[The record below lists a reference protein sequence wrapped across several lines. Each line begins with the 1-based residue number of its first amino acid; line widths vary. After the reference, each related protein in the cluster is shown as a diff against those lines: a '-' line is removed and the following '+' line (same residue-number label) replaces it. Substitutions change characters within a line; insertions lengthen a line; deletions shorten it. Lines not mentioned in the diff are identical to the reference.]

1 MNAVGIIFSN
11 IHDQCIPEITRMRT
25 MASVPFGCRYR
36 LIDFPLA
43 NFVNSNIK
51 NIGVIT
57 HYNYQSLMDHI
68 GTGKDWDLAT
78 RSGGI
83 KILPPYITAY
93 DNTMSSG
100 LYSTRLEALAGILN
114 FISRA
119 KEEYAVLSDCDTIC
133 NIDLNEILEIHKKND
148 ADITVVAKKETLT
161 RAMVGKQT
169 VIEATAEGRITDIAE
184 QTSNM
189 SGDKLVCMNILVMSR
204 LYLQNLVLD
213 AIAHGYKHFYRD
225 SMMNNVETA
234 RFFVY
239 EHKGFHASITSP
251 AEFFK
256 CNMQLLDK
264 DVRDDLFNNP
274 TRPILT
280 KVRNSPPTKYVDG
293 ASVKNSLL
301 ADGCVI
307 EGTVENSII
316 FRGVHVGKGAVV
328 RNSILMQDTYVG
340 EDVRLNCVIT
350 DKNVLIGDSCEL
362 SGHETLPFYIEKGA
376 RI

>member
-1 MNAVGIIFSN
+1 MTTAGLIFSN
-11 IHDQCIPEITRMRT
+11 IHDQSIPEITRRRT

-36 LIDFPLA
+36 LIDFPLS

-93 DNTMSSG
+93 DNTMSAG

-133 NIDLNEILEIHKKND
+133 NINLKEVLKFHKEKD
-148 ADITVVAKKETLT
+148 ADITVIAKTEALD
-161 RAMVGKQT
+161 RSMVGKQT
-169 VIEATAEGRITDIAE
+169 VIETDESGRITDIAE

-189 SGDKLVCMNILVMSR
+189 SGTKLVCMNILIMSR

-213 AIAHGYKHFYRD
+213 AIAHGYKNFYRD
-225 SMMNNVETA
+225 SMMNNVESSN
-234 RFFVY
+234 FYVY
-239 EHKGFHASITSP
+239 EHTGYHASITSP
-251 AEFFK
+251 AEYFK
-256 CNMQLLDK
+256 CNMQLLEK
-264 DVRDDLFNNP
+264 DVRDDLINNEK
-274 TRPILT
+274 RPVLT
-280 KVRNSPPTKYVDG
+280 KVRNSPPTKYVEG
-293 ASVKNSLL
+293 AKVKNSLL

-316 FRGVHVGKGAVV
+316 FRGVHVSKGSVV

-340 EDVRLNCVIT
+340 KDVELNCVIT
-350 DKNVLIGDSCEL
+350 DKNVMIGDGCDL
-362 SGHETLPFYIEKGA
+362 SGHETRPFYIEKGA
-376 RI
+376 KI

>member
-11 IHDQCIPEITRMRT
+11 IHDQSIPEITRRRT

-36 LIDFPLA
+36 LIDFPLS
-43 NFVNSNIK
+43 NFVNSNIN

-93 DNTMSSG
+93 DNTATAG
-100 LYSTRLEALAGILN
+100 LYTTRLEALAGILH

-133 NIDLNEILEIHKKND
+133 NIDLNEVLEFHKKNE
-148 ADITVVAKKETLT
+148 ADITVVAKTEALT
-161 RAMVGKQT
+161 RAMVGKQIVFET
-169 VIEATAEGRITDIAE
+169 DDTNRIIDIAE

-189 SGDKLVCMNILVMSR
+189 SGTKLVCMNIMVMSR

-213 AIAHGYKHFYRD
+213 AIAHGYKDFYRD
-225 SMMNNVETA
+225 SMMSNVTTA
-234 RFFVY
+234 NFYVY
-239 EHKGFHASITSP
+239 EHKGYHASITSP

-256 CNMQLLDK
+256 CNMELLEK
-264 DVRDDLFNNP
+264 NVRDDLLNNDN
-274 TRPILT
+274 RPILT
-280 KVRNSPPTKYVDG
+280 KVRNSPPTKYVNG
-293 ASVKNSLL
+293 AKVKNSLL

-316 FRGVHVGKGAVV
+316 FRGVHVGKGTVV
-328 RNSILMQDTYVG
+328 RNSILMQDTFVG
-340 EDVRLNCVIT
+340 KDVELNCVIT
-350 DKNVLIGDSCEL
+350 DKNVMIGDGCDL
-362 SGHETLPFYIEKGA
+362 SGHETRPFYIEKGA

>member
-11 IHDQCIPEITRMRT
+11 IHDQSIPEITRRRT

-36 LIDFPLA
+36 LIDFPLS
-43 NFVNSNIK
+43 NFVNSNIN

-93 DNTMSSG
+93 DNTGAAG

-133 NIDLNEILEIHKKND
+133 NIDLNEVLEYHKAND
-148 ADITVVAKKETLT
+148 ADITVVAKTEALS
-161 RAMVGKQT
+161 RAMVGKQIVFET
-169 VIEATAEGRITDIAE
+169 DGSNRITDIAE

-189 SGDKLVCMNILVMSR
+189 SGTKFVCMNIMVMSR

-213 AIAHGYKHFYRD
+213 AIAHGYRDFYRD
-225 SMMNNVETA
+225 SMMSNVGTA
-234 RFFVY
+234 NFYVY
-239 EHKGFHASITSP
+239 EHKGYHSSITSP

-256 CNMQLLDK
+256 CNMHLLEK
-264 DVRDDLFNNP
+264 KVRDDLFNNMS
-274 TRPILT
+274 RPILT

-293 ASVKNSLL
+293 ARVTNSLL

-316 FRGVHVGKGAVV
+316 FRGVHVGKGTVV
-328 RNSILMQDTYVG
+328 RNSILMQDTFVG
-340 EDVRLNCVIT
+340 KDTELNCVIT
-350 DKNVLIGDSCEL
+350 DKNVMIGDGCDL
-362 SGHETLPFYIEKGA
+362 SGHETRPFYIEKGA
-376 RI
+376 RL

>member
-11 IHDQCIPEITRMRT
+11 IHDQSIPEITRRRT

-36 LIDFPLA
+36 LIDFPLS
-43 NFVNSNIK
+43 NFVNSNIS

-93 DNTMSSG
+93 DNTASAG
-100 LYSTRLEALAGILN
+100 LYSTRLEALAGILH

-133 NIDLNEILEIHKKND
+133 NIDLNEVLDYHKKNE
-148 ADITVVAKKETLT
+148 ADITVVAKPELLT
-161 RAMVGKQT
+161 RAMVGKQIVFET
-169 VIEATAEGRITDIAE
+169 DGNNKITDIAE

-189 SGDKLVCMNILVMSR
+189 SGTKFVCMNILVMSR

-213 AIAHGYKHFYRD
+213 AIAHGYKDFYRD
-225 SMMNNVETA
+225 SMMSNVNTA
-234 RFFVY
+234 NFYIF
-239 EHKGFHASITSP
+239 EHKGYHASITSP
-251 AEFFK
+251 SEFFK
-256 CNMQLLDK
+256 CNMQLLEK
-264 DVRDDLFNNP
+264 DVRDDLFNNDN
-274 TRPILT
+274 RPILT
-280 KVRNSPPTKYVDG
+280 KVRNSPPTKYAEG
-293 ASVKNSLL
+293 AKVKNSLL

-316 FRGVHVGKGAVV
+316 FRGVHVGKGTVV
-328 RNSILMQDTYVG
+328 RNSILMQDTFVG
-340 EDVRLNCVIT
+340 KNVELNCVIT
-350 DKNVLIGDSCEL
+350 DKNVMIGDGCDL
-362 SGHETLPFYIEKGA
+362 SGHETRPFYIEKGA
-376 RI
+376 KI

>member
-11 IHDQCIPEITRMRT
+11 IHDANIPEITRRRT
-25 MASVPFGCRYR
+25 MASVPYGCRYR
-36 LIDFPLA
+36 LIDFPLS
-43 NFVNSNIK
+43 NFVNANIK
-51 NIGVIT
+51 NIGVVT

-133 NIDLNEILEIHKKND
+133 NIDLKEILKFHQKNE
-148 ADITVVAKKETLT
+148 ADITVVAKNELLE
-161 RAMVGKQT
+161 RSMVGKQT
-169 VIEATAEGRITDIAE
+169 VIEATADGRITDIAE

-189 SGDKLVCMNILVMSR
+189 LGEKLVCMNILIMSR

-213 AIAHGYKHFYRD
+213 AIAHGYKDFYRD
-225 SMMNNVETA
+225 SMMSNINTS

-239 EHKGFHASITSP
+239 EHKGYHTAVTSP
-251 AEFFK
+251 AQYFK
-256 CNMQLLDK
+256 CNMELLSR
-264 DVRDDLFNNP
+264 DVRDDLLNNEK
-274 TRPILT
+274 RPILT
-280 KVRNSPPTKYVDG
+280 KVRNSAPTKYVDG
-293 ASVKNSLL
+293 AKVKNSLV

-316 FRGVHVGKGAVV
+316 FRGVHVGKGTVV
-328 RNSILMQDTYVG
+328 RNCILMQDTYCG
-340 EDVRLNCVIT
+340 EDVSLNCVIT
-350 DKNVLIGDSCEL
+350 DKNVLIGDNCTL
-362 SGHETLPFYIEKGA
+362 SGHETRPFYIEKGA
-376 RI
+376 RL

>member
-11 IHDQCIPEITRMRT
+11 IHDQSIPEITRRRT

-36 LIDFPLA
+36 LIDFPLS

-93 DNTMSSG
+93 DNTASAG
-100 LYSTRLEALAGILN
+100 LYSTRLEALAGILH
-114 FISRA
+114 FISSA

-133 NIDLNEILEIHKKND
+133 NINLKDVLAFHKENE
-148 ADITVVAKKETLT
+148 ADITVVAKTEVLN

-169 VIEATAEGRITDIAE
+169 VIETDESGRITDIAE

-189 SGDKLVCMNILVMSR
+189 SGTKLVGMNILIMSR

-213 AIAHGYKHFYRD
+213 AIAHGYKNFYRD
-225 SMMNNVETA
+225 SMMNNVESA
-234 RFFVY
+234 NFFVY
-239 EHKGFHASITSP
+239 EYKGYHASITSP
-251 AEFFK
+251 AEYFK
-256 CNMQLLDK
+256 CNMQLLEK
-264 DVRDDLFNNP
+264 DVRDDLLNNEK
-274 TRPILT
+274 RPVLT
-280 KVRNSPPTKYVDG
+280 KVRNSPPTKYVEG
-293 ASVKNSLL
+293 AKVKNSLL

-316 FRGVHVGKGAVV
+316 FRGVHVGKGSVV
-328 RNSILMQDTYVG
+328 RNSILMQDTYIG
-340 EDVRLNCVIT
+340 KDVELNCVIT
-350 DKNVLIGDSCEL
+350 DKNVMIGDGCDL
-362 SGHETLPFYIEKGA
+362 SGHETRPFYIEKGA
-376 RI
+376 KI

>member
-11 IHDQCIPEITRMRT
+11 IHDQSIPEITRRRT

-36 LIDFPLA
+36 LIDFPLS
-43 NFVNSNIK
+43 NFVNSNIS

-93 DNTMSSG
+93 ASAG
-100 LYSTRLEALAGILN
+100 LYTTRLEALAGILH

-133 NIDLNEILEIHKKND
+133 NIDLNEVLDYHKKNE
-148 ADITVVAKKETLT
+148 ADITVVAKSELLT
-161 RAMVGKQT
+161 RAMVGKQIVFET
-169 VIEATAEGRITDIAE
+169 DGANRITDIAE

-189 SGDKLVCMNILVMSR
+189 SGTKLVCMNILVMSR

-213 AIAHGYKHFYRD
+213 AIAHGYKDFYRD
-225 SMMNNVETA
+225 SMMSNVSTA
-234 RFFVY
+234 NFYVY
-239 EHKGFHASITSP
+239 QHKGYHAAITSP
-251 AEFFK
+251 SEFFK
-256 CNMQLLDK
+256 CNMQLLEK
-264 DVRDDLFNNP
+264 DVRDDLLNNES
-274 TRPILT
+274 RPILT
-280 KVRNSPPTKYVDG
+280 KVRNSPPTKYVEG
-293 ASVKNSLL
+293 AKVKNSLL

-316 FRGVHVGKGAVV
+316 FRGVHVGKGTVV
-328 RNSILMQDTYVG
+328 RNSILMQDTFVG
-340 EDVRLNCVIT
+340 KNVELNCVIT
-350 DKNVLIGDSCEL
+350 DKNVMIGDGIDL
-362 SGHETLPFYIEKGA
+362 SGHETRPFYIEKGA
-376 RI
+376 KI

>member
-11 IHDQCIPEITRMRT
+11 IHDANIPEITRRRT
-25 MASVPFGCRYR
+25 MASVPYGCRYR
-36 LIDFPLA
+36 LIDFPLS
-43 NFVNSNIK
+43 NFVNANIK
-51 NIGVIT
+51 NIGVVT

-133 NIDLNEILEIHKKND
+133 NIDLKEILKFHQKNE
-148 ADITVVAKKETLT
+148 ADITVVAKNELLE
-161 RAMVGKQT
+161 RSMVGKQT
-169 VIEATAEGRITDIAE
+169 VIEATADGRITDIAE

-189 SGDKLVCMNILVMSR
+189 LGEKLVCMNILIMSR

-213 AIAHGYKHFYRD
+213 AIAHGYKDFYRD
-225 SMMNNVETA
+225 SMMSNVNTS

-239 EHKGFHASITSP
+239 EHKGYHTAITSP
-251 AEFFK
+251 AQYFK
-256 CNMQLLDK
+256 CNMELLSR
-264 DVRDDLFNNP
+264 DVRDDLLNNEK
-274 TRPILT
+274 RPILT
-280 KVRNSPPTKYVDG
+280 KVRNSAPTKYVDG
-293 ASVKNSLL
+293 AKVKNSLV

-316 FRGVHVGKGAVV
+316 FRGVHVGKGTVV
-328 RNSILMQDTYVG
+328 RNCILMQDTYCG
-340 EDVRLNCVIT
+340 EDVSLNCVIT
-350 DKNVLIGDSCEL
+350 DKNVLIGDNCNL
-362 SGHETLPFYIEKGA
+362 SGHETRPFYIEKGA
-376 RI
+376 RL

>member
-11 IHDQCIPEITRMRT
+11 IHDANIPEITRRRT
-25 MASVPFGCRYR
+25 MASVPYGCRYR
-36 LIDFPLA
+36 LIDFPLS
-43 NFVNSNIK
+43 NFVNANIK
-51 NIGVIT
+51 NIGVVT

-133 NIDLNEILEIHKKND
+133 NIDLKEILKFHQKNE
-148 ADITVVAKKETLT
+148 ADITVVAKNELLE
-161 RAMVGKQT
+161 RSMVGKQT
-169 VIEATAEGRITDIAE
+169 VIEATADGRITDIAE

-189 SGDKLVCMNILVMSR
+189 LGEKLVCMNILIMSR
-204 LYLQNLVLD
+204 IYLQNLVLD
-213 AIAHGYKHFYRD
+213 AIAHGYKDFYRD
-225 SMMNNVETA
+225 SMMSNVNTS

-239 EHKGFHASITSP
+239 EHKGYHTAITSP
-251 AEFFK
+251 AQYFK
-256 CNMQLLDK
+256 CNMELLSR
-264 DVRDDLFNNP
+264 DVRDDLLNNEK
-274 TRPILT
+274 RPILT
-280 KVRNSPPTKYVDG
+280 KVRNSAPTKYVDG
-293 ASVKNSLL
+293 AKVKNSLV

-316 FRGVHVGKGAVV
+316 FRGVHVGKGTVV
-328 RNSILMQDTYVG
+328 RNCILMQDTYCG
-340 EDVRLNCVIT
+340 EDVSLNCVIT
-350 DKNVLIGDSCEL
+350 DKNVLIGDNCNL
-362 SGHETLPFYIEKGA
+362 SGHETRPFYIEKGA
-376 RI
+376 RL

>member
-1 MNAVGIIFSN
+1 
-11 IHDQCIPEITRMRT
+11 

-36 LIDFPLA
+36 LIDFPLS
-43 NFVNSNIK
+43 NFVNSNIN

-93 DNTMSSG
+93 DNTATAG
-100 LYSTRLEALAGILN
+100 LYTTRLEALAGILH

-133 NIDLNEILEIHKKND
+133 NIDLNEVLEFHKKNE
-148 ADITVVAKKETLT
+148 ADITVVAKTEALT
-161 RAMVGKQT
+161 RAMVGKQIVFET
-169 VIEATAEGRITDIAE
+169 DDTNRIIDIAE

-189 SGDKLVCMNILVMSR
+189 SGTKLVCMNIMVMSR

-213 AIAHGYKHFYRD
+213 AIAHGYKDFYRD
-225 SMMNNVETA
+225 SMMSNVTTA
-234 RFFVY
+234 NFYVY
-239 EHKGFHASITSP
+239 EHKGYHASITSP

-256 CNMQLLDK
+256 CNMELLEK
-264 DVRDDLFNNP
+264 NVRDDLLNNDN
-274 TRPILT
+274 RPILT
-280 KVRNSPPTKYVDG
+280 KVRNSPPTKYVNG
-293 ASVKNSLL
+293 AKVKNSLL

-316 FRGVHVGKGAVV
+316 FRGVHVGKGTVV
-328 RNSILMQDTYVG
+328 RNSILMQDTFVG
-340 EDVRLNCVIT
+340 KDVELNCVIT
-350 DKNVLIGDSCEL
+350 DKNVMIGDGCDL
-362 SGHETLPFYIEKGA
+362 SGHETRPFYIEKGA

>member
-1 MNAVGIIFSN
+1 MSAAGIIFSN
-11 IHDQCIPEITRMRT
+11 IHDNNIPELTGVRT
-25 MASVPFGCRYR
+25 IASVPFACRYR
-36 LIDFPLA
+36 FIDFTLS
-43 NFVNSNIK
+43 NMVNSNIY
-51 NIGVIT
+51 NISVIT

-362 SGHETLPFYIEKGA
+362 SGHETRPFYIEKGA

>member
-11 IHDQCIPEITRMRT
+11 IHDQSIPEITRRRT

-36 LIDFPLA
+36 LIDFPLS
-43 NFVNSNIK
+43 NFVNSNIS

-100 LYSTRLEALAGILN
+100 LYSTRLEALAGILH

-133 NIDLNEILEIHKKND
+133 NIDLNEVLEYHKKNE
-148 ADITVVAKKETLT
+148 ADITVVAKTEALT

-169 VIEATAEGRITDIAE
+169 VIEADSNGKITDIAE

-189 SGDKLVCMNILVMSR
+189 SGNKFVCMNILVMSR

-213 AIAHGYKHFYRD
+213 AIAHGYKNFYRD

-234 RFFVY
+234 NFFVY
-239 EHKGFHASITSP
+239 EHNGYHASITSP
-251 AEFFK
+251 SEYFK
-256 CNMQLLDK
+256 CNMQLLEK
-264 DVRDDLFNNP
+264 NVRDDLLNNES
-274 TRPILT
+274 RPILT
-280 KVRNSPPTKYVDG
+280 KVRNSPPTKYVEG
-293 ASVKNSLL
+293 AKVTNSLL

-316 FRGVHVGKGAVV
+316 FRGVHVGKGTVV
-328 RNSILMQDTYVG
+328 RNSILMQDTFVG
-340 EDVRLNCVIT
+340 KDVQLNCVIT
-350 DKNVLIGDSCEL
+350 DKNVLIGDGCDL
-362 SGHETLPFYIEKGA
+362 SGHETRPFYIEKGA